1 MAQVMQLSRHLQ
13 LQFQVGTTSK
23 GLPKL
28 KNHNFAHVSPAISDD
43 DLLAVG
49 RAIGALFADPL
60 YQVTRVDQDALSA
73 AAVAGG
79 TAGSTSPASPTAGA

>member
-1 MAQVMQLSRHLQ
+1 MAQVTQLSRHLQ

-28 KNHNFAHVSPAISDD
+28 KNHNFAHVSPTITDD

-49 RAIGALFADPL
+49 QALGALFADPL
-60 YQVTRVDQDALSA
+60 YQVTRVEQDGLSA
-73 AAVAGG
+73 AGG
-79 TAGSTSPASPTAGA
+79 GSVNPASGV